1 MQKKHLVLAAIILI
15 LIIAGGIFLR
25 KDPSSSQSPA
35 SPAVA
40 VSGEDSAKTDK
51 PAVIEVPKGQA
62 GIPSGSSMLVP
73 PSQLTKWSPEV
84 KERLKAFEALQMKSV
99 MTAAEEEAR
108 LQYLQDADLIAQVGA
123 SLRSRGAQND
133 PQAEENQN
141 IAIDVLI
148 EALKEGNEQAASDAI
163 WDQIRDN
170 QVEDASVPLKER
182 KVFAGIK
189 GEILYHATALRPD
202 IFQDVEMDLPGP
214 VSQKIWR
221 NVQAQHES
229 NLEASQV
236 EVDDHI
242 FNQQQSG
249 K

>member
-1 MQKKHLVLAAIILI
+1 MQKKHLVLAAVILI
-15 LIIAGGIFLR
+15 LILAGGIFLR
-25 KDPSSSQSPA
+25 KDPSQSQNPTASAATADEAKSQSEK
-35 SPAVA
+35 S
-40 VSGEDSAKTDK
+40 EM
-51 PAVIEVPKGQA
+51 IEVPKGSA

-73 PSQLTKWSPEV
+73 PSQLTKWNPEV
-84 KERLKAFEALQMKSV
+84 KEKLKAFQALQVKSV

-108 LQYLQDADLIAQVGA
+108 LQYLQDADLIAQVSA

-141 IAIDVLI
+141 TAIDVLI
-148 EALKEGNEQAASDAI
+148 EALKEGNEQAATDAI

-170 QVEDASVPLKER
+170 QVEDASIPLKER

-189 GEILYHATALRPD
+189 GELLYHATALRPD
-202 IFQDVEMDLPGP
+202 VFQDVEMDLPGP

-229 NLEASQV
+229 NLEGSQA
-236 EVDDHI
+236 EVDEHI